1 MFACTRPDDQAFGA
15 FDYTRNP
22 IEIEEILPRVETN
35 TLIDEFSENL
45 ALTALRAGRTIL
57 EIYDTAFEVGTKDD
71 NSPVTKA
78 DKLAEDIILADL
90 EKFAADIPVIA
101 EEAAAAGNIPDVGDR
116 FFLVDP
122 LDGTREFVNRN
133 GQFTVNIALIENGR
147 PVQGVVLAPV
157 TGRLFLAARPG
168 KCMEF
173 SAPQSEPIQFSD
185 VKGRTLRTATP
196 PEAGLRVVASR
207 SHRDQATDDLLAE
220 YKVSKMIAAGSSL
233 KFCLIAAGEADF
245 YPRLGRTMEWDTAA
259 GQAVLENAG
268 GVVTELD
275 GTGLRYGK
283 KARGY
288 DNPAFLAWGR
298 APK

>member
-1 MFACTRPDDQAFGA
+1 MFARTGLDDQAFGT
-15 FDYTRNP
+15 FDCTLNP
-22 IEIEEILPRVETN
+22 IEIEEITSRMEAN
-35 TLIDEFSENL
+35 ALIDELSENL
-45 ALTALRAGRTIL
+45 TQMALRAGRTIL
-57 EIYDTAFEVGTKDD
+57 KVYDTAFDVGVKGD

-78 DKLAEDIILADL
+78 DKLAEDIILEDL
-90 EKFAADIPVIA
+90 EKLAPDIPVIA
-101 EEAAAAGNIPDVGDR
+101 EEAAAAGIIPDVGDR

-147 PVQGVVLAPV
+147 PVHGVVLAPV
-157 TGRLFLAARPG
+157 TGRLFLAAPG
-168 KCMEF
+168 MCMEF
-173 SAPQSEPIQFSD
+173 SAPRSEPIPLAVSD
-185 VKGRTLRTATP
+185 ARRLQTVAP
-196 PEAGLRVVASR
+196 PEAGLRIVASR
-207 SHRDQATDDLLAE
+207 SHRDQATDDLLTG
-220 YKVSKMIAAGSSL
+220 YKVSEIIAAGSSL

-259 GQAVLENAG
+259 GQAVLESAG
-268 GVVTELD
+268 GIVTELD

-283 KARGY
+283 EARGY